1 MNDPKPNAPSR
12 NDSQASQRHAS
23 PANVRPGEAQPTRVP
38 MPITMP
44 HVGLGGYAALWW
56 GKLRRAVLGRI
67 LTGYTRRR
75 HELRR
80 GECLRCGACC
90 QLGRVC
96 PSLEID
102 ENGLAKCAKYDQPR
116 DPTCRLYPTTESDLR
131 DRDRISP
138 GTRCGYYFA
147 DKPGQAERL

>member
-1 MNDPKPNAPSR
+1 MNDPKPDVPCPLAGPGGES
-12 NDSQASQRHAS
+12 HLP
-23 PANVRPGEAQPTRVP
+23 PAQVRPGKAKPLK
-38 MPITMP
+38 MPP
-44 HVGLGGYAALWW
+44 LGLGGIAVLWW
-56 GKLRRAVLGRI
+56 GKLRRAMLGRV
-67 LTGYTRRR
+67 LTGHTRRR

-80 GECLRCGACC
+80 GQCLRCGACC

-102 ENGLAKCAKYDQPR
+102 ENGLASCAKYDQPR

-138 GTRCGYYFA
+138 GTKCGYYFA
-147 DKPGQAERL
+147 DKAGPAGHR

>member
-1 MNDPKPNAPSR
+1 MNDPEHDAPNR
-12 NDSQASQRHAS
+12 NDSGTCEPQL
-23 PANVRPGEAQPTRVP
+23 PAADACPGKARPLKLPP
-38 MPITMP
+38 L
-44 HVGLGGYAALWW
+44 GLGGFVVLWW
-56 GKLRRAVLGRI
+56 GKLRRAVLGRV

-80 GECLRCGACC
+80 GQCLRCGACC
-90 QLGRVC
+90 QLGRIC

-102 ENGLAKCAKYDQPR
+102 ENGLAACAKYDQPR

-147 DKPGQAERL
+147 DKPGPAERR

>member
-1 MNDPKPNAPSR
+1 MNDPKPDVPYPPAGPVGEPR
-12 NDSQASQRHAS
+12 VS
-23 PANVRPGEAQPTRVP
+23 PANACPAKAKPLKLP
-38 MPITMP
+38 PLD
-44 HVGLGGYAALWW
+44 LGGLAVLWW
-56 GKLRRAVLGRI
+56 GKLRRAMLGRV
-67 LTGYTRRR
+67 LTGHSRRR

-90 QLGRVC
+90 QLGRIC

-102 ENGLAKCAKYDQPR
+102 GHGLAACAKYDQPR

-147 DKPGQAERL
+147 DKPGQAERT